1 MRSTIIDA
9 GSKQSDVWGLLQGTW
24 NEYDS
29 HGWHVLKT
37 PFFTVMTANATPG
50 GLPLPFAFRQPV
62 CGLLYYGNGGVE
74 SVVVRPGEDSINIT
88 QTCIVKFQLF
98 GNEAEPRDSVS

>member
-29 HGWHVLKT
+29 HGWHIVKT
-37 PFFTVMTANATPG
+37 PFFTVLQANASPG

-62 CGLLYYGNGGVE
+62 VGLLYYTDGNVE
-74 SVVVRPGEDSINIT
+74 SVVVRPGENSLNIT
-88 QTCIVKFQLF
+88 QTCIVKIQLF
-98 GNEAEPRDSVS
+98 GIEAEVDSVS